1 MVFAVYVMV
10 VLTFTEKHMADKMA
24 GFSPRLALK
33 KTKMEADIEL
43 KKQELVA
50 ELELKR
56 TETDL
61 KRLEG
66 NSTAKEVASKV
77 IGKTAVPWI
86 VLLVIVGVVSSA
98 FLPSESLPAVIGL
111 VSTAVMAMISML
123 AGITGT
129 TEKEEKPEI
138 EIIKSLIKQ
147 LDEAREAMNVE
158 IDGDNVLVS
167 KGETKMSMA
176 NKPGKRG
183 KR

>member
-1 MVFAVYVMV
+1 
-10 VLTFTEKHMADKMA
+10 MAEVD
-24 GFSPRLALK
+24 LK
-33 KTKMEADIEL
+33 KTKLLAEIEL
-43 KKQELVA
+43 KKSELMA
-50 ELELKR
+50 ELELKKADG
-56 TETDL
+56 EL
-61 KRLEG
+61 KHMEFK
-66 NSTAKEVASKV
+66 SSAKEVASKY
-77 IGKTAVPWI
+77 IGKSAIPWI

-158 IDGDNVLVS
+158 IDGDNVVVS
-167 KGETKMSMA
+167 KGDTTMKTSG
-176 NKPGKRG
+176 KKRG
-183 KR
+183 R